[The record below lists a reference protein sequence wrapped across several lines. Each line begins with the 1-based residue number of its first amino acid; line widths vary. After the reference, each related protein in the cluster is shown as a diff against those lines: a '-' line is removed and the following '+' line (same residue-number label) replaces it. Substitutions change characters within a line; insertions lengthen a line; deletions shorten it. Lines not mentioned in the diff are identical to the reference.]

1 MKRLR
6 KTRLGLTYVELVFFR
21 LMFWFVILMVPIVAL
36 RMILPG
42 QPARVMEYG
51 ELVDNIAAGNVVNA
65 TFTKLKAGE
74 EIRGELHTPAE
85 PFRTA
90 ISADQIESLTTRL
103 RSRGIKTSTAS
114 EVPSGSIAYWGAMAL
129 AVLPIPAFLFLF
141 RFQIK
146 RLKRRL
152 VELRI
157 KEAT

>member
-6 KTRLGLTYVELVFFR
+6 KTRLGLTYVELSLFR
-21 LMFWFVILMVPIVAL
+21 LMFCLVILTVPIVAL

-42 QPARVMEYG
+42 QPARVMEYAT
-51 ELVDNIAAGNVVNA
+51 LVNNIDTGNIVSA
-65 TFTKLKAGE
+65 TFTQLKDGE

-90 ISADQIESLTTRL
+90 ISIDQIESLTTRL
-103 RSRGIKTSTAS
+103 QSRGVKTTTAS
-114 EVPSGSIAYWGAMAL
+114 DVPRGSIAYWAATAL
-129 AVLPIPAFLFLF
+129 AVLPLAAFLFPF

-157 KEAT
+157 QEAT